1 MSAPPTTNPWLS
13 IPADDYENHMGS
25 PAVRQLQFLNE
36 TFRKTVEEFRPSSV
50 VIPGCTTGN
59 GFEHLDPAVTRSIVG
74 IDINPLYLGILFR
87 RFGRRLPGLSLV
99 CADITTWECPPAS
112 TDLLHCALVLEYVD
126 PDPFMVRAVRW
137 LKPGGLLSVVLQL
150 PSHGLGNVTLTPFT
164 SLHRLESTLTLRN
177 PDDLT
182 ALALRSGLR
191 LHRADVRSLLT
202 SKTFFVALYRL
213 AS

>member
-1 MSAPPTTNPWLS
+1 MSALPATNPWLS

-59 GFEHLDPAVTRSIVG
+59 GFEHLDPAVTKSIVG

-87 RFGRRLPGLSLV
+87 RFGRRLPGLTLV
-99 CADITTWECPPAS
+99 CADMNAWECPPAS
-112 TDLLHCALVLEYVD
+112 ADLLHCALVLEYVD
-126 PDPFMVRAVRW
+126 PDPFVARVARW

-150 PSHGLGNVTLTPFT
+150 PSRAPGNVTLTPFT
-164 SLHRLESTLTLRN
+164 SVRRLESIVTLRN
-177 PDDLT
+177 PHELT